1 MAKLIRDYRIVADRP
16 IKEVNTERSG
26 DPFLRR
32 VNQENIRE
40 AELAG
45 QKSKLI
51 RSAPVASGNSGTL
64 AQDTAA
70 IIELTLTA
78 NDANVIVAWP
88 QINIYVDT
96 DGAIDSLW
104 FRGADVTL
112 TDANLQLGWVQLI
125 NTQTYSGLGSN
136 QAVMQ
141 GILTNRDTSS
151 HTYYIYVR
159 WLYMIIE

>member
-51 RSAPVASGNSGTL
+51 RSAPVASGNSGSL
-64 AQDTAA
+64 AQNAGA
-70 IIELTLTA
+70 LIELTLTA

-88 QINIYVDT
+88 QINIYVDN
-96 DGAIDSLW
+96 DGAVDSLW
-104 FRGADVTL
+104 FRGSDVTND
-112 TDANLQLGWVQLI
+112 DANLQLGWVQLI
-125 NTQTYSGLGSN
+125 NTQARSGLGSN
-136 QAVMQ
+136 EAIMQ
-141 GILTNRDTSS
+141 GILTNRDSS
-151 HTYYIYVR
+151 AHTYYIYVR